1 VQSFIALLDKPSL
14 PEVILQIMAWLLGEY
29 AYLVPSLDAADV
41 VDYVLDIMERAKT
54 TTTRIWGVSALTKLI
69 AQLGRVPEQVDEV
82 LQVEERQLAPSPAQR
97 ALPGLRPRRPS
108 CSPQL
113 QLHSCNRHCV
123 PAGRRRDRLELLRG
137 SSCRICAATEALAR
151 HIPPAAVVRG
161 ARTRA
166 AAAADEA
173 RAARRRVGGGH
184 CSRRRPALP

>member
-1 VQSFIALLDKPSL
+1 MQSFIALLDKPSL

-82 LQVEERQLAPSPAQR
+82 LQVEAAPSPAQR
-97 ALPGLRPRRPS
+97 ALPGLRPRPPS

-113 QLHSCNRHCV
+113 RPQLR
-123 PAGRRRDRLELLRG
+123 ARG
-137 SSCRICAATEALAR
+137 
-151 HIPPAAVVRG
+151 
-161 ARTRA
+161 
-166 AAAADEA
+166 
-173 RAARRRVGGGH
+173 
-184 CSRRRPALP
+184 